1 MILAKPYLTLIVIFI
16 STKTFGQISIDAQ
29 YRSGAGWFQAYEA
42 GIKLDLRKG
51 YGVFRGFN
59 ATDFGNSSRVDSSSN
74 GISIGAGYS
83 FKIIS
88 RLSLGGEINL
98 RINDLNGTIGDS
110 FLSPQLYLG
119 YDLRWFEI
127 QLNLGVPYFFGLGIN
142 IPLKT

>member
-42 GIKLDLRKG
+42 GIKLDLKKG

-127 QLNLGVPYFFGLGIN
+127 QFNLGVPYFFGLGIN

>member
-1 MILAKPYLTLIVIFI
+1 MILNKPYLILIVIFI
-16 STKTFGQISIDAQ
+16 STKAFGQISLDAQ

-42 GIKLDLRKG
+42 GIKVDLKKG

-59 ATDFGNSSRVDSSSN
+59 ATDFGNSLRADSSSF

-88 RLSLGGEINL
+88 RLSLGGEVNL
-98 RINDLNGTIGDS
+98 RINDLNRANGDP

-119 YDLRWFEI
+119 YDFKWFEI
-127 QLNLGVPYFFGLGIN
+127 QLNLGVPYFFGFGIN

>member
-1 MILAKPYLTLIVIFI
+1 MILNKTYLILIVILI
-16 STKTFGQISIDAQ
+16 STKAFGQISIDAQ
-29 YRSGAGWFQAYEA
+29 YRNGAGYFQAYEA
-42 GIKLDLRKG
+42 GIKLDLKKG

-59 ATDFGNSSRVDSSSN
+59 ATDFGNSSRADSSSK

-83 FKIIS
+83 FKIVS
-88 RLSLGGEINL
+88 RLSLGGEINM
-98 RINDLNGTIGDS
+98 RINDLNGTNGDQ